1 MSNKGSKNKDK
12 TGSQGKKIP
21 KWKLENSKNVKKL
34 KKEGKPYHWF
44 KWHNDNKGQWVL
56 HHPSKCKNFP
66 ENKTKNDDDETQ
78 DQAMAAI
85 QEEDKALLAEVSVS
99 SKEIKE

>member
-1 MSNKGSKNKDK
+1 MHNKDK

-21 KWKLENSKNVKKL
+21 KWKLENSKNVTNL
-34 KKEGKPYHWF
+34 KKEGKTYHWC

-56 HHPSKCKNFP
+56 HHPSKCKNCP
-66 ENKTKNDDDETQ
+66 KNKKKDDDDETQ

-85 QEEDKALLAEVSVS
+85 QEEDEASLAEVSVS
-99 SKEIKE
+99 SEERKL